1 MVSNSPPNS
10 LYFISRFSIS
20 SRLIVSI
27 YNSFLHTCISHKMAS
42 TYESMKSSEYQGDD
56 MIPDDLGQFVEEVD
70 FDQIERI
77 LVRRF

>member
-1 MVSNSPPNS
+1 
-10 LYFISRFSIS
+10 
-20 SRLIVSI
+20 
-27 YNSFLHTCISHKMAS
+27 MAS